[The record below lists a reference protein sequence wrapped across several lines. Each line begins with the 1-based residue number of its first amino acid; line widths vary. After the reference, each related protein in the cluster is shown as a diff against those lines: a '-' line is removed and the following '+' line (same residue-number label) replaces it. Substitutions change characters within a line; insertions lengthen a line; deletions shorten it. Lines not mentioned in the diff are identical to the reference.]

1 MRCKDILKLA
11 SICAATLSLVL
22 TMKGIA
28 QEEREA
34 DHLDMVADIEA
45 ETPETPAEP
54 EPTETP
60 EPVIY
65 VIQEEETGEP
75 EPEPAMSLD
84 AADEEILL
92 KLAMSEAGG

>member
-34 DHLDMVADIEA
+34 DHLDMVADSIMVAKEVRNRYTLLQLLWDLGLLEEMAQKTADYFEA
-45 ETPETPAEP
+45 A
-54 EPTETP
+54 
-60 EPVIY
+60 Y
-65 VIQEEETGEP
+65 RG
-75 EPEPAMSLD
+75 
-84 AADEEILL
+84 
-92 KLAMSEAGG
+92 

>member
-45 ETPETPAEP
+45 EKPEAPAEP

-65 VIQEEETGEP
+65 VIQEEETG
-75 EPEPAMSLD
+75 
-84 AADEEILL
+84 
-92 KLAMSEAGG
+92 GRG

>member
-75 EPEPAMSLD
+75 EPG
-84 AADEEILL
+84 
-92 KLAMSEAGG
+92 AGTAFSQSGAHAGRRYGRPR

>member
-45 ETPETPAEP
+45 C
-54 EPTETP
+54 
-60 EPVIY
+60 
-65 VIQEEETGEP
+65 
-75 EPEPAMSLD
+75 
-84 AADEEILL
+84 LL
-92 KLAMSEAGG
+92 

>member
-45 ETPETPAEP
+45 ETPEAPAEP

-65 VIQEEETGEP
+65 AHTGRGNQGAGTCRDAGCRRRGNFTETCHV
-75 EPEPAMSLD
+75 
-84 AADEEILL
+84 
-92 KLAMSEAGG
+92 GGRG